1 MSFRLAGA
9 AHYRQEPQK
18 SGFKKLWFTFNGQTD
33 LTIGFVGHVFSVTGI
48 TSTINSYAGERLF
61 GR

>member
-1 MSFRLAGA
+1 MSFRLADA

-18 SGFKKLWFTFNGQTD
+18 SGFKNLWFTFNGQTD
-33 LTIGFVGHVFSVTGI
+33 LIICFVDYVFSATDI
-48 TSTINSYAGERLF
+48 TSTINSYADERLF